1 MDMSINI
8 FRQILTFEKQEK
20 KNEQLNIITLMTTAV
35 KDCVDRMLQTEV
47 KYIIANNSL
56 TT

>member
-1 MDMSINI
+1 MSINI